1 MKIKVEN
8 TFVASA
14 SPFMAFHLSKSQ
26 FWVYTDNRHFWLYQT
41 PSKKEEVQLK
51 AFEDKKR
58 VVK

>member
-8 TFVASA
+8 TFGVSA
-14 SPFMAFHLSKSQ
+14 SPFMAIHLSESQ
-26 FWVYTDNRHFWLYQT
+26 FWGYAGNLYFWLYQT